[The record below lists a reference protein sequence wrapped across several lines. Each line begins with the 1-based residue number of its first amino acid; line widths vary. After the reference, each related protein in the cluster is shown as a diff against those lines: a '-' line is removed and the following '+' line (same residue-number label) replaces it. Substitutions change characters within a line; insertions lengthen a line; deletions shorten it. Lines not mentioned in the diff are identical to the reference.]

1 MKNETF
7 KRVLGTIC
15 KIAVAG
21 AFLSLPRVTKV
32 TYIREDSCSTVG
44 YYDAVRAIM
53 NTSMFASDKRACVA
67 AMKRDGESDYYRAVI
82 EIVQGEM
89 FASDKL
95 ATIKTL

>member
-1 MKNETF
+1 MNNETV
-7 KRVLGTIC
+7 KRVFGTIG
-15 KIAVAG
+15 KIALVG

-32 TYIREDSCSTVG
+32 TYVSENSCRTVG

-53 NTSMFASDKRACVA
+53 NTGMFASDKRACVA
-67 AMKRDGESDYYRAVI
+67 AMKRDAGSDYYRAVI